1 MIFIQ
6 ERFLRYIN
14 SIDYQ
19 SGTADNN
26 ISPNWSKIQQNN
38 MYLVR
43 RAELPAG
50 EFQWKKKRGY
60 PTSEDSNIGM
70 YFNKMKNILKSLNDY
85 YF

>member
-1 MIFIQ
+1 
-6 ERFLRYIN
+6 
-14 SIDYQ
+14 
-19 SGTADNN
+19 
-26 ISPNWSKIQQNN
+26 

-70 YFNKMKNILKSLNDY
+70 YFNKMKNILKSLNY